1 MPPALIVKP
10 GSVPPRGAKVAG
22 PPLFSPRFLIF
33 LPYEFVNKTLSRGQ
47 TVLIVSLW
55 PKAKDSSNLRRKTG
69 PISEWFGL
77 KWQACTNT
85 VSSIPIPSAYLPGYI
100 HFGLCGCGSV
110 VQKDS
115 KAQLLGHFLEETS
128 CSLHGGSI
136 LHVRIS
142 LHILQ
147 CSYGI
152 LHIKMHCHVEAIPNL
167 C

>member
-1 MPPALIVKP
+1 MAPALLVKSQ
-10 GSVPPRGAKVAG
+10 SVLPRGAKVAG

-55 PKAKDSSNLRRKTG
+55 PKANDSSNLRRKTG
-69 PISEWFGL
+69 PISECFGL
-77 KWQACTNT
+77 KVAGVCQHRQEHTHSLC
-85 VSSIPIPSAYLPGYI
+85 IPSWVYTFWIVWLWI
-100 HFGLCGCGSV
+100 GCAE
-110 VQKDS
+110 DS

-142 LHILQ
+142 LHVLQ
-147 CSYGI
+147 CSYSI
-152 LHIKMHCHVEAIPNL
+152 LHIKMHCHVEAIPN
-167 C
+167 CR